1 MEPFLPNVFISK
13 LGTKTT
19 SLLVTFVDDKKVGD
33 TIRREEDLKNVREE
47 QKCNEFN
54 SEAYMTKAHRWR
66 LLISKLRMKEK

>member
-33 TIRREEDLKNVREE
+33 TIRREEDLKNAKM
-47 QKCNEFN
+47 QL
-54 SEAYMTKAHRWR
+54 S
-66 LLISKLRMKEK
+66 